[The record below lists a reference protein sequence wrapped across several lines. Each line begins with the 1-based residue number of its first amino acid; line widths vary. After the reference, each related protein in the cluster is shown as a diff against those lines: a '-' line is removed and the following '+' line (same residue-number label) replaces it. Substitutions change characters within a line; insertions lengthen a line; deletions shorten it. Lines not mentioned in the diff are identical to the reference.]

1 MLFKHTQKRINK
13 ALDEAFSRAEKHPLA
28 PRSLDTTTAKI
39 VIFSDLHKGIR
50 NRADDFRH
58 SETAYNAAMKYYLDR
73 GYTLIALGDVEE
85 LWEERAGPV
94 LEKYK
99 DTFSLEAQFHQ
110 LGHYFRVWG
119 NHDDQWR
126 YGDQVKKML
135 APAYGGANLRVREGI
150 RFQVLDGGEPIGTLF
165 LVHGHQ
171 GTLDSDVFPSV
182 SRFFVRNAWRPIQ
195 RITGFSPNTPAKD
208 WKLAQ
213 GQNERLYRWSEQQD
227 DLVLIAGHTHSPIF
241 RSLYDETKMHDEMTA
256 LEKEI
261 VAAPAER
268 GLQKELR
275 QRADQL
281 AFVQERGRQVAEPL
295 EATRVTRPSYFNTG
309 CCCFTDGEITGLEIA
324 DGEIRL
330 VRWSAD
336 ESQPILEVLDK
347 ASLKSVFAELKRQG

>member
-1 MLFKHTQKRINK
+1 M
-13 ALDEAFSRAEKHPLA
+13 
-28 PRSLDTTTAKI
+28 
-39 VIFSDLHKGIR
+39 
-50 NRADDFRH
+50 
-58 SETAYNAAMKYYLDR
+58 
-73 GYTLIALGDVEE
+73 
-85 LWEERAGPV
+85 
-94 LEKYK
+94 EKYK